1 MVYEGDLSGRGL
13 KLAIVVARWNS
24 LITRELLVGAQ
35 DSLRRQGVAEADID
49 VVWVP
54 GAFEIPVAARWL
66 AESGRYQAIVALGA
80 VIRGGTPHFEHV
92 SAAALG
98 GIAALARETGLPI
111 AAGILTTDSSEQAL
125 ERAGIKAGNKGAEA
139 AQAAVEM
146 ATLGRRLREA
156 GGGLG

>member
-1 MVYEGDLSGRGL
+1 MVFEGELSGKGL
-13 KLAIVVARWNS
+13 RVAIVVARWNL
-24 LITRELLVGAQ
+24 LITRELLAGAE
-35 DSLRRQGVAEADID
+35 DSLRRQGVAAEDVD

-66 AESGRYQAIVALGA
+66 AESGRYQAIIALGA

-92 SAAALG
+92 AGAALG

-111 AAGILTTDSSEQAL
+111 TAGILTTDTSEQAL

-146 ATLGRRLREA
+146 ATLARRLGA
-156 GGGLG
+156 GKG